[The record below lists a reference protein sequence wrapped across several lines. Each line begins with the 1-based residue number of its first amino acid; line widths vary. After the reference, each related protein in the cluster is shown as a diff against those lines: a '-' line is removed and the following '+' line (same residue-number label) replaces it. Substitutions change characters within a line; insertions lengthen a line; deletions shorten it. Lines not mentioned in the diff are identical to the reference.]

1 MHENEPKK
9 KVGICV
15 ICIYSTFR
23 KKFNITWGECRRIL
37 ALNPT
42 GLVPHDLPWTYCSFQ
57 ISLASPIHTQGPK
70 GVARV
75 ELFVIARGSAS
86 GVKAAAHVGN
96 LSPLGV

>member
-1 MHENEPKK
+1 MT
-9 KVGICV
+9 
-15 ICIYSTFR
+15 Y
-23 KKFNITWGECRRIL
+23 L
-37 ALNPT
+37 
-42 GLVPHDLPWTYCSFQ
+42 GLIVPF
-57 ISLASPIHTQGPK
+57 K